1 MAAIPKKIP
10 ANHPLRQLLGK
21 LTMMSLESVG
31 IKDQEVFLYISDLL
45 TDFAHVDNLYKLKDE
60 RGKRLEYIVDMLLEA
75 ECYDLPKER
84 DIRKHI
90 GDYCL
95 FIAGLFPESISRGGR
110 RPLGPKYYIDHGK
123 ESYLIVSM
131 FDISR
136 PTAAFFRK
144 LSDLF
149 EGCISALNIEKHYLR
164 DPFYQYL
171 IRQMG
176 Y

>member
-1 MAAIPKKIP
+1 MAAVPKKIP
-10 ANHPLRQLLGK
+10 ENHPLRQLLSK
-21 LTMMSLESVG
+21 LTMMSLETVG
-31 IKDQEVFLYISDLL
+31 IKDQEVLVYISDLL
-45 TDFAHVDNLYKLKDE
+45 TEFAHVDNLYKLKDDQ
-60 RGKRLEYIVDMLLEA
+60 GKKLEYIVDMLLA
-75 ECYDLPKER
+75 SECYDPRKER
-84 DIRKHI
+84 DVRKHI
-90 GDYCL
+90 GDYCM

-110 RPLGPKYYIDHGK
+110 RPLGTKYYIDQGK

-149 EGCISALNIEKHYLR
+149 ESCISALNIEKDYMR